1 MKKMMLMLRTFSEM
15 HLVGTVFSI
24 GPLLMKRIL
33 NGGAHQTITTMG
45 GPGNGIGGIGL
56 KKHMILHLSTRVWS
70 RIWLQIGWP
79 LD

>member
-1 MKKMMLMLRTFSEM
+1 MLRTFSEM

-24 GPLLMKRIL
+24 GPLLMKKIL

-45 GPGNGIGGIGL
+45 SPGNGIGDIGL
-56 KKHMILHLSTRVWS
+56 KKHMILHLIMRVWS